1 LGTDHEKGFVTH
13 DDNHIHG
20 LFSRADPGPWSGIG
34 ARKWGLMN
42 VDSPGIRC
50 MLMRGGTSKGAF
62 FVAEDLP
69 PDPGERDDL
78 LLRVMGSPDTRQID
92 GVGGAHPL
100 TTKVAVVSSSARAG
114 ADLDYLFL
122 QVSVDRAE
130 VTDKQNCGNMLAAVG
145 PFALERGLIDAEDGR
160 ASARIM
166 MVNTGRIAVA
176 SFPVEHGRPVYSG
189 DVEIAGV
196 PGSAAGI
203 VIEFEDIAGS
213 STGSLLPTGQVIDE
227 VEGVEAT
234 LIDNGMP
241 VVVLRAADLS
251 VTGYEPCQELE
262 ANEGFK
268 EKLEAIRLT
277 AGPMMNLDDV
287 SGTTVPKLTLVSAP
301 KEGGALNTR
310 TFIPHRCHQAIGV
323 LGAVSVATAALWP
336 GSVVAGLVDISPGSD
351 IVRLEHPTGSF
362 DATIRLG
369 PGPDPE
375 ILGAGIL
382 RTARKLMDGTVFPR
396 SYL

>member
-1 LGTDHEKGFVTH
+1 
-13 DDNHIHG
+13 
-20 LFSRADPGPWSGIG
+20 
-34 ARKWGLMN
+34 
-42 VDSPGIRC
+42 
-50 MLMRGGTSKGAF
+50 
-62 FVAEDLP
+62 
-69 PDPGERDDL
+69 
-78 LLRVMGSPDTRQID
+78 
-92 GVGGAHPL
+92 
-100 TTKVAVVSSSARAG
+100 
-114 ADLDYLFL
+114 
-122 QVSVDRAE
+122 
-130 VTDKQNCGNMLAAVG
+130 
-145 PFALERGLIDAEDGR
+145 
-160 ASARIM
+160 
-166 MVNTGRIAVA
+166 
-176 SFPVEHGRPVYSG
+176 
-189 DVEIAGV
+189 
-196 PGSAAGI
+196 
-203 VIEFEDIAGS
+203 
-213 STGSLLPTGQVIDE
+213 
-227 VEGVEAT
+227 
-234 LIDNGMP
+234 
-241 VVVLRAADLS
+241 LRAADLS

-277 AGPMMNLDDV
+277 AGPMMNLGDV